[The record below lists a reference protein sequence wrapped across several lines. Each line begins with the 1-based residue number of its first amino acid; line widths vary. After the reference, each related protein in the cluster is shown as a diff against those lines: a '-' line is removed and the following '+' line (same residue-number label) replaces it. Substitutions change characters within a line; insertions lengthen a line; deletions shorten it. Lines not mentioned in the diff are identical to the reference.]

1 MRCDA
6 MRRTNERKTPDRFD
20 SIRWKSTSSPVEAS
34 HSPVKQ
40 TSQSF
45 HSNAHPS
52 KHPSSPV
59 RVRLVFISFDFCS
72 SSHPGAKGWSYTHP
86 TMSTPSFRSAPSY
99 APEKGVFPL
108 DHFAECKRAS
118 VEYLAC
124 LDKNGADA
132 SACEALSRAYLECR
146 MGKELMAKQPMEEL
160 GFRPPSSQSD
170 DDARAKRREEAQKE
184 EREPSERVAGL
195 RTSRR

>member
-1 MRCDA
+1 
-6 MRRTNERKTPDRFD
+6 
-20 SIRWKSTSSPVEAS
+20 
-34 HSPVKQ
+34 
-40 TSQSF
+40 
-45 HSNAHPS
+45 
-52 KHPSSPV
+52 
-59 RVRLVFISFDFCS
+59 
-72 SSHPGAKGWSYTHP
+72 
-86 TMSTPSFRSAPSY
+86 MSTPSFRSAPSY

-160 GFRPPSSQSD
+160 GFRPPSSSSAAASRKGVD
-170 DDARAKRREEAQKE
+170 DVRAKRREEAQKE
-184 EREPSERVAGL
+184 ERERDVEPSERVAGL

>member
-1 MRCDA
+1 MRCDE
-6 MRRTNERKTPDRFD
+6 RTNEKPLID

-34 HSPVKQ
+34 NSPVKQ
-40 TSQSF
+40 TNQSL

-52 KHPSSPV
+52 NILL
-59 RVRLVFISFDFCS
+59 RQFVRLVFISFDFCS

>member
-1 MRCDA
+1 M
-6 MRRTNERKTPDRFD
+6 
-20 SIRWKSTSSPVEAS
+20 
-34 HSPVKQ
+34 
-40 TSQSF
+40 
-45 HSNAHPS
+45 
-52 KHPSSPV
+52 
-59 RVRLVFISFDFCS
+59 
-72 SSHPGAKGWSYTHP
+72 
-86 TMSTPSFRSAPSY
+86 
-99 APEKGVFPL
+99 FPL

-124 LDKNGADA
+124 LEKNGADA

-160 GFRPPSSQSD
+160 GFRPPSSSKGV

-184 EREPSERVAGL
+184 RERDGEPSERVAGL

>member
-1 MRCDA
+1 
-6 MRRTNERKTPDRFD
+6 
-20 SIRWKSTSSPVEAS
+20 
-34 HSPVKQ
+34 
-40 TSQSF
+40 
-45 HSNAHPS
+45 
-52 KHPSSPV
+52 
-59 RVRLVFISFDFCS
+59 
-72 SSHPGAKGWSYTHP
+72 
-86 TMSTPSFRSAPSY
+86 MSTPSFRSAPSY

-132 SACEALSRAYLECR
+132 SACEALSRAYLERR